1 MPSLDQN
8 TISALKLDNA
18 HIWGFY
24 TLVVAVFVI
33 GIGLVIGSKK
43 KAAQCL
49 PFFDSDGIVRFEK
62 TYNKDP
68 NSSDST
74 MMPFF
79 FPMFWNSTSTQI
91 MQVDE
96 SDKQDNALYNLMV
109 KVRDMKYGG
118 HIQQSAGTDVGGFS
132 RFMGIYAYSL
142 LSITSSTF
150 GAVYQAVHTVH
161 NMSDGLVLE
170 VFVFLFAT
178 VAFGLASVLIPL
190 IMFFMTLYNTIYI
203 NVLLNNSVVQDKL
216 TQVSHANGGD
226 IKHEDY
232 VAIASSLYTLNAA
245 GDAITGI
252 QCKQNF
258 INYVSGYFLNVLNND
273 WTYILNT
280 PKYNEWIDKERK
292 TLWGAL
298 VWFYWGI
305 CGIFTL
311 ILYAFIYFIVF
322 LSAIVYIVVVIMIAF
337 FAAHI
342 MSAVI
347 APPFVLFYA
356 VYVCFMTVHFKRLKP
371 KHGQNVIDLKDNKM
385 FETVEVHSSSI
396 FADYLSKYHKPTFI
410 VASLIAFCLSA
421 GSLFQNVS
429 KNSYTYVFISCLIV
443 AAASFKLWFYKKS
456 EDDYFFDYA
465 NPNMQSEDIA
475 MLKNLLFSSSNKK
488 TFNDRLNIEMHN
500 KNLKLNSFVVPKDPN
515 KKEDEEKEKKENE
528 LAKKKALIASTKDGQ
543 VRKLKELLHAV
554 DALDELNATLASLQ
568 KKTKEMKDHLP
579 DPKSIEAYTKANIQL
594 KATMLQMEAAQA
606 EHKKLL
612 ATKNSLHQQYNVLL
626 TKSQQIDAEKPQTAK
641 LDSAS
646 SGAPSAPPSA
656 SEEKSDDPVAIPTT
670 GPEETQQAPSKASE
684 EKSSAS

>member
-24 TLVVAVFVI
+24 TLVVAVFII

-49 PFFDSDGIVRFEK
+49 PYFESDGTIHFEK
-62 TYNKDP
+62 SYDKGGTATD
-68 NSSDST
+68 DAT
-74 MMPFF
+74 MVPFF

-96 SDKQDNALYNLMV
+96 NGKEDNALFNLMT

-118 HIQQSAGTDVGGFS
+118 KVKDNGGVDVGGFS

-142 LSITSSTF
+142 LSITSSIF
-150 GAVYQAVHTVH
+150 GTVYQAVHSVH

-178 VAFGLASVLIPL
+178 VAFGLAFVLIPL

-203 NVLLNNSVVQDKL
+203 NVLLNNSVINDKIAEKMI
-216 TQVSHANGGD
+216 ANRDITDGD
-226 IKHEDY
+226 RIE
-232 VAIASSLYTLNAA
+232 IASSMYILNDSR
-245 GDAITGI
+245 DAITGI

-298 VWFYWGI
+298 VWFYWAI

-322 LSAIVYIVVVIMIAF
+322 LCAIVYIVVVIMIAF

-356 VYVCFMTVHFKRLKP
+356 VYVCFMTVHFKRVKP
-371 KHGQNVIDLKDNKM
+371 KDKQNVIPFRGRFIPFRRK
-385 FETVEVHSSSI
+385 HS
-396 FADYLSKYHKPTFI
+396 
-410 VASLIAFCLSA
+410 
-421 GSLFQNVS
+421 
-429 KNSYTYVFISCLIV
+429 
-443 AAASFKLWFYKKS
+443 
-456 EDDYFFDYA
+456 
-465 NPNMQSEDIA
+465 
-475 MLKNLLFSSSNKK
+475 
-488 TFNDRLNIEMHN
+488 
-500 KNLKLNSFVVPKDPN
+500 
-515 KKEDEEKEKKENE
+515 
-528 LAKKKALIASTKDGQ
+528 
-543 VRKLKELLHAV
+543 
-554 DALDELNATLASLQ
+554 
-568 KKTKEMKDHLP
+568 
-579 DPKSIEAYTKANIQL
+579 
-594 KATMLQMEAAQA
+594 
-606 EHKKLL
+606 
-612 ATKNSLHQQYNVLL
+612 
-626 TKSQQIDAEKPQTAK
+626 
-641 LDSAS
+641 
-646 SGAPSAPPSA
+646 
-656 SEEKSDDPVAIPTT
+656 
-670 GPEETQQAPSKASE
+670 
-684 EKSSAS
+684 